1 MFDKPIVFFMSKIR
15 IRKHGNSYS
24 YSFDISKYID
34 AVFLSYLR
42 SLKLKQAKNEIRLG
56 DAYKITYEDTKNDH
70 GLIILPK
77 RIPCP
82 VGCIRRTLLC
92 IQSHG
97 IPLHH
102 NIIMRM
108 LHDLRINAHSFRHT
122 HATQLISVRAKPVA
136 VAARLGHAD
145 AAITQNLYTHNTE
158 EMKQEIVCLFDEI
171 VRK

>member
-1 MFDKPIVFFMSKIR
+1 MIVGSSFFQKGFLVLLGVYVV
-15 IRKHGNSYS
+15 HYFVYS
-24 YSFDISKYID
+24 
-34 AVFLSYLR
+34 
-42 SLKLKQAKNEIRLG
+42 
-56 DAYKITYEDTKNDH
+56 H
-70 GLIILPK
+70 M
-77 RIPCP
+77 
-82 VGCIRRTLLC
+82 
-92 IQSHG
+92 G

-122 HATQLISVRAKPVA
+122 HAMQLISVRAKPVA